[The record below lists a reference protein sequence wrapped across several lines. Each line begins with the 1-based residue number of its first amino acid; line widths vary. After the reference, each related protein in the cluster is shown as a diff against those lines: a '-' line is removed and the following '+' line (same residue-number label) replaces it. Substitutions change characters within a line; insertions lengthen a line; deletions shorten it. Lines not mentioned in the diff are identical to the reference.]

1 MRILVADDEP
11 VLRLILA
18 RALTQWGHEV
28 VVAEDGEQAWELF
41 ERQPFRMVISDW
53 MMPRA
58 DGLELTRRIRARSG
72 AGYAYVVL
80 LTGRSGVAS
89 LVEGMEAGADD
100 FMVKPFQ
107 ADELRARVRAGERM
121 LQLESDLAERSQRLS
136 QALESARHDL
146 EAAAGLQRTLLP
158 APGHE
163 WPAVR
168 SAWRLLPASL
178 VAGDVFGVHALGSRY
193 TAFYLLDV
201 AGHGVSSAML
211 SFSLSKMLS
220 PEGLLTRARPDGRS
234 EPVPPAEVLAEL
246 NGRFQA
252 DVDSMKYFTILY
264 GLLDAESDAI
274 TLAQGGHPSPL
285 HMRGE
290 TITRLGTSG
299 FPIGM
304 LPGMDFEQETFAFA
318 PGDRL
323 FLYSDGV
330 TECPSPGREPFRVER
345 FEAALRAS
353 ASEPLDAS
361 VAGVERELR
370 AWSGAGEFPDDVTLL
385 ALERKAA

>member
-1 MRILVADDEP
+1 MRILIADDEP
-11 VLRLILA
+11 VVRLILS
-18 RALTQWGHEV
+18 RALAQWGHEV
-28 VVAEDGEQAWELF
+28 VVAVDGEEAWAHYEQ
-41 ERQPFRMVISDW
+41 QPFRLVISDW
-53 MMPRA
+53 MMPRV
-58 DGLELTRRIRARSG
+58 DGIELTRRIRASRTP
-72 AGYAYVVL
+72 GYSYVVL

-107 ADELRARVRAGERM
+107 VDELRARVRAGERM
-121 LQLESDLAERSQRLS
+121 LRLESDLAERSQRLS
-136 QALESARHDL
+136 QALDSARHDL
-146 EAAAGLQRTLLP
+146 EAAASLQRTLLP
-158 APGHE
+158 SPGHE

-220 PEGLLTRARPDGRS
+220 PEGLLTRPRADGRS

-246 NGRFQA
+246 NARFQA

-264 GLLDAESDAI
+264 GLLDSESDQI
-274 TLAQGGHPSPL
+274 TLAQGGHPSPI
-285 HMRGE
+285 HVRGD
-290 TITRLGTSG
+290 TVTRLGASG

-304 LPGMDFEQETFAFA
+304 LPGMEFEQESFAFA

-330 TECPSPGREPFRVER
+330 TECPGPGREPFRVER
-345 FEAALRAS
+345 FEAALRAGADVS
-353 ASEPLDAS
+353 LETS
-361 VAGVERELR
+361 VAGIERELR
-370 AWSGAGEFPDDVTLL
+370 AWSGSDEFSDDVTLL